1 MPTRCKSVFDI
12 PDVAAELAD
21 LHDKY
26 VVAPEDKV
34 SNNTIRIYKTHHII
48 CSKEEL
54 GLNTSGGNPTYKCT
68 LLSVAISKYISN
80 LIASVEAKYGFQI
93 QNFIFTDLFHG
104 YMYMAGVL

>member
-1 MPTRCKSVFDI
+1 MSTRCKSVFDI

-34 SNNTIRIYKTHHII
+34 SNNTNNTIPIYKTHHII
-48 CSKEEL
+48 CLKEEL
-54 GLNTSGGNPTYKCT
+54 GLNTSGGNPTYTCT
-68 LLSVAISKYISN
+68 LLFVAISKYISY

-93 QNFIFTDLFHG
+93 QDFHFH
-104 YMYMAGVL
+104 